1 MNYLSNVIKD
11 ASGRI
16 TSWFQGTLQYR
27 VLRDSQGRPLQVT
40 QFPKDPYNG
49 VMGFTYNPDGTLDSV
64 KDLGLI
70 DPVITNVLKEEAL
83 NKGGVAVTAA
93 AGPGGVVE
101 FSEEVANA
109 IAALGGTSGLQFQ
122 ATATHLQW
130 KTADTSWTNLVSLAE
145 IGGTD
150 FSLIEWQVSATHLQ
164 WRFDGVNW
172 VDVIAL
178 SELGVTGGDVGVTD
192 HGALTGLSDD
202 DHGQYHNDARGD
214 ARYYTKAQVDT
225 SLSGKAAASHTHSIS
240 SVVGLQTALDSKQ
253 ATITVSATAPA
264 SPVEGQL
271 WVQVS

>member
-1 MNYLSNVIKD
+1 M
-11 ASGRI
+11 
-16 TSWFQGTLQYR
+16 
-27 VLRDSQGRPLQVT
+27 T
-40 QFPKDPYNG
+40 QFVPNSYPDFDTDSSG
-49 VMGFTYNPDGTLDSV
+49 MHVAFRDRGGSHHGLVTYQT
-64 KDLGLI
+64 
-70 DPVITNVLKEEAL
+70 
-83 NKGGVAVTAA
+83 
-93 AGPGGVVE
+93 GPGGEVE

-130 KTADTSWTNLVSLAE
+130 KTADTSWANLVSLAE

-150 FSLIEWQVSATHLQ
+150 FSLIEWRVSATHLQ
-164 WRFDGVNW
+164 WKFDGVNW

-178 SELGVTGGDVGVTD
+178 SALGVTGGDVGVTD

-225 SLSGKAAASHTHSIS
+225 SLSEKAATSHTHSIS
-240 SVVGLQTALDSKQ
+240 SVVGLQAALDSKQ
-253 ATITVSATAPA
+253 AAITVSATAPA